1 MNNNNL
7 ILCDFA
13 FTIQQAYP
21 FIVAEG
27 IGNIE
32 RQACRV
38 MLVDDG
44 MAAEK
49 GGGMNWLVIPFDLF
63 FLPLT
68 KIVLI
73 SYPPLSLLI
82 FFLSPQISLD
92 SSTCYIN
99 HMLLN
104 PNIKFLKI
112 KWIITNYRGVFVS
125 WIHYLFP
132 GLSYL
137 GII

>member
-1 MNNNNL
+1 
-7 ILCDFA
+7 
-13 FTIQQAYP
+13 
-21 FIVAEG
+21 
-27 IGNIE
+27 
-32 RQACRV
+32 
-38 MLVDDG
+38 
-44 MAAEK
+44 
-49 GGGMNWLVIPFDLF
+49 
-63 FLPLT
+63 LT

-112 KWIITNYRGVFVS
+112 KWIITNYRKLVSHINFVV
-125 WIHYLFP
+125 L
-132 GLSYL
+132 
-137 GII
+137 